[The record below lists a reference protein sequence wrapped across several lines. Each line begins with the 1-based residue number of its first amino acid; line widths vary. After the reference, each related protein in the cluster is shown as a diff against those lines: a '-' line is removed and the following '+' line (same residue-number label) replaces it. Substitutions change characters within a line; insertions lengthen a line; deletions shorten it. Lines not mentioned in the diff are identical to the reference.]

1 MLNRFLLFTQ
11 CLAWLADPVTDSS
24 PFLRPESNIVNHRS
38 STEFRHVRNSGP
50 GGVDGPIYLARDSSG
65 LFVASSAGVL
75 RAIIYD
81 DDILV
86 PSIVDQPGSV
96 TSSARHKRTSS
107 TPAFF
112 SGRVDSSAGRM
123 LNRFLLFTQ
132 AAFQRGDDLAATNDG
147 RNRLR
152 RKSGKA
158 EALRE
163 PFLWRLF
170 GAACETAPG

>member
-1 MLNRFLLFTQ
+1 MG
-11 CLAWLADPVTDSS
+11 CLACLTDPVTDLSE
-24 PFLRPESNIVNHRS
+24 FLRLGSNAMNYRS

-50 GGVDGPIYLARDSSG
+50 GGVDAPISLTRDSPG

-96 TSSARHKRTSS
+96 TSSARHKGTSS

-112 SGRVDSSAGRM
+112 SGRVHSSAGRM
-123 LNRFLLFTQ
+123 LNCFLLFTQ
-132 AAFQRGDDLAATNDG
+132 VYCGSCYQVRCNRFDCGGSRGADVK
-147 RNRLR
+147 LR
-152 RKSGKA
+152 G
-158 EALRE
+158 
-163 PFLWRLF
+163 
-170 GAACETAPG
+170 